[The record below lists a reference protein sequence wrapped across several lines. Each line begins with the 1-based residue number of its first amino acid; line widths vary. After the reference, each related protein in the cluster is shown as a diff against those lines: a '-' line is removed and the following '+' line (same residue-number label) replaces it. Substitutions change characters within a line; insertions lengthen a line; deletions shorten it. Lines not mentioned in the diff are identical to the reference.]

1 MKFQLKN
8 IIAVVAI
15 VLAFTS
21 CSKDDEAVSGVGKL
35 TVEFDN
41 VYKTANFAFAT
52 NYTNSNGEVV
62 SITQA
67 KYIVSNI
74 VLTKKDGTIYTLPK
88 SESYFI
94 IDEAIAASTSLSL
107 PNIPS
112 GDYKSIQFG
121 IGVDQAQWELG
132 AEGQGNFLTQA
143 QTAGMMWNWTG
154 GYKFVNF
161 EGSFTSSSVTTPTNF
176 QVHTGK
182 TGTAYNYTD
191 ITLNFPDNALVRT
204 NITPTV
210 HLFADLSKII
220 DGTNV
225 INLSE
230 QAAIMGGTKL
240 TLVTENVSSMFSV
253 NHVHND

>member
-8 IIAVVAI
+8 IIAIMAI
-15 VLAFTS
+15 SLAFVS

-41 VYKTANFAFAT
+41 VYKTANFAFST
-52 NYTNSNGEVV
+52 NYTNSNNEVV

-74 VLTKKDGTIYTLPK
+74 VLTKRDGTIFTLPK

-94 IDEAIAASTSLSL
+94 VDEAIPASTSLSL
-107 PNIPS
+107 PNIPA
-112 GDYKSIQFG
+112 GDYKSIKFG

-132 AEGQGNFLTQA
+132 ADGQGNFLTQA

-161 EGSFTSSSVTTPTNF
+161 EGSFTSSSVTTATNF

-191 ITLNFPDNALVRT
+191 VTLNFPDNALVRT
-204 NITPTV
+204 TITPTV

-240 TLVTENVSSMFSV
+240 TLVTENIGSMFSV

>member
-8 IIAVVAI
+8 IIAIMAI
-15 VLAFTS
+15 SLAFVS

-41 VYKTANFAFAT
+41 VYKTANFAFST
-52 NYTNSNGEVV
+52 NYTNSNNEVV

-74 VLTKKDGTIYTLPK
+74 VLTKRDGTIFTVPK

-94 IDEAIAASTSLSL
+94 VDEAIPASTTLSL
-107 PNIPS
+107 PNIPA
-112 GDYKSIQFG
+112 GDYKSIKFG

-161 EGSFTSSSVTTPTNF
+161 EGSFTSSSVTTATNF

-191 ITLNFPDNALVRT
+191 VTLSFPDNALVRT
-204 NITPTV
+204 TITPTV

-240 TLVTENVSSMFSV
+240 TLITENIRSMFSV

>member
-1 MKFQLKN
+1 M
-8 IIAVVAI
+8 AI
-15 VLAFTS
+15 SLAFVS

-41 VYKTANFAFAT
+41 VYKTANFAFST
-52 NYTNSNGEVV
+52 NYTNSNTEVV

-74 VLTKKDGTIYTLPK
+74 VLTKRDGTIFTLPK

-94 IDEAIAASTSLSL
+94 VDEAIPASTSLSL
-107 PNIPS
+107 SNIPA
-112 GDYKSIQFG
+112 GDYKSIKFG

-132 AEGQGNFLTQA
+132 AEGQGDFLTQA

-161 EGSFTSSSVTTPTNF
+161 EGSFTSSSVTTATNF

-191 ITLNFPDNALVRT
+191 VTLNFPDNALVRT
-204 NITPTV
+204 TITPTV

-240 TLVTENVSSMFSV
+240 TLVTENIRSMFSV

>member
-1 MKFQLKN
+1 M
-8 IIAVVAI
+8 AI
-15 VLAFTS
+15 SLAFVS

-41 VYKTANFAFAT
+41 VYKTANFAFST
-52 NYTNSNGEVV
+52 NYTNSNNEVV

-74 VLTKKDGTIYTLPK
+74 VLTKRDGTIFTVPK

-94 IDEAIAASTSLSL
+94 VDEAIPTSTSLSL
-107 PNIPS
+107 SNIPA
-112 GDYKSIQFG
+112 GDYKSIKFG

-132 AEGQGNFLTQA
+132 AEGQGDFLTQA

-161 EGSFTSSSVTTPTNF
+161 EGSFTSSSVTTATNF

-191 ITLNFPDNALVRT
+191 VTLNFPDNALVRT
-204 NITPTV
+204 TITPTV

-240 TLVTENVSSMFSV
+240 TLVTENIRSMFSV

>member
-8 IIAVVAI
+8 IIAIMAI
-15 VLAFTS
+15 SLAFVS

-41 VYKTANFAFAT
+41 VYKTANFAFST
-52 NYTNSNGEVV
+52 NYTNSNNEVV

-74 VLTKKDGTIYTLPK
+74 VLTKRDGTIFTVPK

-94 IDEAIAASTSLSL
+94 VDEAIPASTTLSL
-107 PNIPS
+107 PNIPA
-112 GDYKSIQFG
+112 GDYKSIKFG

-154 GYKFVNF
+154 GYKFVSF
-161 EGSFTSSSVTTPTNF
+161 EGSFTSSSVTTATNF

-191 ITLNFPDNALVRT
+191 VTLNFPDNALVRT
-204 NITPTV
+204 TITPTV

-240 TLVTENVSSMFSV
+240 TLVTENIRSMFSV

>member
-8 IIAVVAI
+8 IIAIMAI
-15 VLAFTS
+15 SLAFVS

-41 VYKTANFAFAT
+41 VYKTANFAFST
-52 NYTNSNGEVV
+52 NYTNSNNEVV

-74 VLTKKDGTIYTLPK
+74 VLTKRDGTIFTVPK

-94 IDEAIAASTSLSL
+94 VDEAIPTSTSLSL
-107 PNIPS
+107 SNIPA
-112 GDYKSIQFG
+112 GDYKSIKFG

-132 AEGQGNFLTQA
+132 AEGQGDFLTQA

-161 EGSFTSSSVTTPTNF
+161 EGSFTSSSVTTATNF

-191 ITLNFPDNALVRT
+191 VTLNFPDNALVRT
-204 NITPTV
+204 TITPTV

-240 TLVTENVSSMFSV
+240 TLVTENIRSMFSV

>member
-41 VYKTANFAFAT
+41 VYKTATFAFAT
-52 NYTNSNGEVV
+52 NYTNSNNEVV

-74 VLTKKDGTIYTLPK
+74 VLTKKDGTIFIIPK
-88 SESYFI
+88 SDSYFI
-94 IDEAIAASTSLSL
+94 VDEAIAASTNLNL
-107 PNIPS
+107 INIPA
-112 GDYKSIQFG
+112 GDYKSIKFG

-132 AEGQGNFLTQA
+132 ADGQGDFLTQA

-161 EGSFTSSSVTTPTNF
+161 EGSFTSSSVTTATNF

-182 TGTAYNYTD
+182 TGTAYNYTEV
-191 ITLNFPDNALVRT
+191 TLNFPDNALVRKT
-204 NITPTV
+204 ITPTV

-230 QAAIMGGTKL
+230 QAAIMGGAKL
-240 TLVTENVSSMFSV
+240 TLVTENVSSMFSI

>member
-52 NYTNSNGEVV
+52 NYTNSNNEVV

-74 VLTKKDGTIYTLPK
+74 VLTKKDGTIFTIPK
-88 SESYFI
+88 SQSYFI
-94 IDEAIAASTSLSL
+94 VDEAIAASTNLNL
-107 PNIPS
+107 TNIPA
-112 GDYKSIQFG
+112 GDYKSIKFG
-121 IGVDQAQWELG
+121 IGVDQAQWDLG
-132 AEGQGNFLTQA
+132 AEGQGNFLTEA

-161 EGSFTSSSVTTPTNF
+161 EGSFTSSSVTTATNF

-191 ITLNFPDNALVRT
+191 VTLNFPDNALVRT

-220 DGTNV
+220 DGSNV

-230 QAAIMGGTKL
+230 QAAIMGGSKL

>member
-1 MKFQLKN
+1 M
-8 IIAVVAI
+8 AI
-15 VLAFTS
+15 SLAFVS

-41 VYKTANFAFAT
+41 VYKTANFAFST
-52 NYTNSNGEVV
+52 NYTNSNNEVV

-74 VLTKKDGTIYTLPK
+74 VLTKRDGTIFTLPK

-94 IDEAIAASTSLSL
+94 VDEAIPASTSLSL
-107 PNIPS
+107 SNIPA
-112 GDYKSIQFG
+112 GDYKSIKFG

-132 AEGQGNFLTQA
+132 AEGQGDFLTQA

-161 EGSFTSSSVTTPTNF
+161 EGSFTSSSVTTATNF

-191 ITLNFPDNALVRT
+191 VTLNFPDNALVRT
-204 NITPTV
+204 TITPTV

-240 TLVTENVSSMFSV
+240 TLVTENIRSMFSV